1 METKKKGKII
11 SSISKVWKLIVGKL
25 NFFKPSETAIRGAA
39 WGILIVAVLLLIIP
53 SSLLIKHIGFVNV
66 LIMTIFLITGGI
78 LIGLL
83 SKLIFRLLNRIP
95 SFLWVAMIVCFF
107 IVFLQ
112 LTFSPKGGLIIFL
125 YLFAVSA
132 FAGGAIMVIVKG
144 QMNKFA
150 LSGKI
155 SVTIFGLLG
164 FTGLVLFTW
173 WLIHH
178 GKAIEMPEI
187 AALKGEFRPEHI
199 QAEDPGI
206 RGEYNVFYLTYGS
219 GVDKQ
224 RKEFAS
230 EVTIRTDSVDGS
242 FLVDGWDGFQG
253 KLRTR
258 YFGFDLKSLPRN
270 ARVWYPEGIGQYPLV
285 LIVHGNHLAQDFS
298 DPGYEYLGKLL
309 ASRGFI
315 FASVDENFFNGSF
328 TNIFKGLQTENDARG
343 WMLLEHLKLW
353 REWNADSTSVF
364 YQKVDMDN
372 ISLIGHSRGGEAVG
386 HAALFNKLP
395 YYPDNFRVQFDYGF
409 NLKSVIA
416 IAPCDGQY
424 QPAGISTPLKDVN
437 YFTLHGSHDADVQSF
452 VGMRQYERVNFSEGF
467 KGFKA
472 SLYIFNANHGQF
484 NTRWGRKDSSSPRIN
499 LINLRQ
505 LMPGED
511 QEKIAQT
518 FISAFLEITLKDRDE
533 YLPLFMDYRTGKNWL
548 PETIYL
554 NRFDHSDMDYI
565 CQYNEDIDLT
575 TTTREGGTIDAEN
588 LTVWREQMVKI
599 KWGDKDTRAAY
610 IGWNSNEN
618 DSLTAR
624 YSITIP
630 EGFFNPTKHRALF
643 FSLADANEN
652 SNPFPKEKEKGND
665 SIPDVSILNN
675 ENVEVKNAIEEK
687 KSIDKEKKNGV
698 REAIDFTIEIEDENG
713 ETLKFKLSDFSF
725 LQPQLEAKLAKI
737 GFLTSTPGSES
748 LYQFY
753 NFKLDRFV
761 GLNEQ
766 FQLDKISKISLIFDQ
781 TEEGVI
787 ILDNLGFM

>member
-1 METKKKGKII
+1 VEAHKYWGIKTRI
-11 SSISKVWKLIVGKL
+11 STIWKQILGILKLFIPSKEAVL
-25 NFFKPSETAIRGAA
+25 GAA
-39 WGILIVAVLLLIIP
+39 WGILIVATLLLVIP
-53 SSLLIKHIGFVNV
+53 SSLLIKHIGFINV
-66 LIMTIFLITGGI
+66 LIMTVFLMAGGI

-83 SKLIFRLLNRIP
+83 SKLIFRLLSRIP
-95 SFLWVAMIVCFF
+95 SFLWLAMIVCFLL
-107 IVFLQ
+107 IFLQ
-112 LTFSPKGGLIIFL
+112 LTFTPKGSIIIFL
-125 YLFAVSA
+125 YLVTFSA

-144 QMNKFA
+144 PVNKLK

-155 SVTIFGLLG
+155 SLTIFGLLG
-164 FTGLVLFTW
+164 FVGLVLFTW
-173 WLIHH
+173 WLIHP
-178 GKAIEMPEI
+178 GKTLEMPEI
-187 AALKGEFRPEHI
+187 AALKGEFRPHQI

-206 RGEYNVFYLTYGS
+206 RGEHNILYLTYGS

-224 RKEFAS
+224 RKEYAS
-230 EVTIRTDSVDGS
+230 EVAIQTDSVDGS

-270 ARVWYPEGIGQYPLV
+270 ARVWYPEDNGPFPLV

-315 FASVDENFFNGSF
+315 MASVDENFFNGSF
-328 TNIFKGLQTENDARG
+328 TNVFKGLQTENDARG

-353 REWNADSTSVF
+353 REWNSDSTSVF

-409 NLKSVIA
+409 SLKSIVA

-424 QPAGISTPLKDVN
+424 QPSGIKTPLKDVN
-437 YFTLHGSHDADVQSF
+437 YFIIHGSHDADVQSF
-452 VGMRQYERVNFSEGF
+452 VGMKQYERVLFTEGF
-467 KGFKA
+467 KGVKA

-484 NTRWGRKDSSSPRIN
+484 NTRWGRKDNSSPRIN
-499 LINLRQ
+499 LMNLRQ
-505 LMPGED
+505 LMPGEE

-518 FISAFLEITLKDRDE
+518 FITAFLEITLKDREE

-554 NRFDHSDMDYI
+554 SRFDHSDMKYI
-565 CQYNEDIDLT
+565 CQFDEDLDLT
-575 TTTREGGTIDAEN
+575 TTTTAGGTIDAEN
-588 LTVWREQMVKI
+588 LTVWREQLVKI
-599 KWGDKDTRAAY
+599 KWGDKETRAAY
-610 IGWNSNEN
+610 IGWNNNEN
-618 DSLTAR
+618 DSLTAQ
-624 YSITIP
+624 YTVTIP
-630 EGFFNPTKHRALF
+630 EGVVNTAKHKTLF

-652 SNPFPKEKEKGND
+652 SNPFPKEKEQEND
-665 SIPDVSILNN
+665 SIPDESMLNN
-675 ENVEVKNAIEEK
+675 GNAEVKIASEEEK
-687 KSIDKEKKNGV
+687 STEKEKKNGE
-698 REAIDFTIEIEDENG
+698 REAIDFSIEVTDVKG
-713 ETLKFKLSDFSF
+713 ETVRFKLSDFSF
-725 LQPQLEAKLAKI
+725 LQPQLEAKMAKF
-737 GFLTSTPGSES
+737 GFLTSTPSSES

-753 NFKLDRFV
+753 KFQLDRFV

-766 FQLDKISKISLIFDQ
+766 FQLDKISRISLIFDQ